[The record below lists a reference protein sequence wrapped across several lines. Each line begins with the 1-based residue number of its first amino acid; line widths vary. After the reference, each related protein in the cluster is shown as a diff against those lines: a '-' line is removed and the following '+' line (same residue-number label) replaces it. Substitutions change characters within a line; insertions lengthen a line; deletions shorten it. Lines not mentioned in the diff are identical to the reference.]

1 LISYFYH
8 FSMIFYGF
16 PKSGRKRKRKMVN
29 SDGLKPASVVPR
41 PEKCAPARDRMVGFA
56 QRTIGS

>member
-1 LISYFYH
+1 
-8 FSMIFYGF
+8 MIFYGF